1 MHDRNGNLLAKGDV
15 VLVEAEVVD
24 LSAGPDYC
32 NVTVK
37 TVDGRRPDGSR
48 ETVSAINTG
57 VLTLFRKAPAVGVL
71 LAALLAITASGC
83 ASASAGVMT
92 DADHATVATE
102 LAFVSLNDAGSGVVW
117 QPLDDR
123 PTPAPDPS
131 PAPRPFTGKAVDI
144 SNGSTNRVVVAPVE
158 ITYADDVCSDGS
170 CSSGEF
176 GDRPRRPLVRGAA
189 GVARGVGFLGRVA
202 NRARPIRRIGGFL
215 FRRCC

>member
-1 MHDRNGNLLAKGDV
+1 MVREKFRGRRAEFVFEGFALLALGLFLAVACSGCSTAD
-15 VLVEAEVVD
+15 A
-24 LSAGPDYC
+24 
-32 NVTVK
+32 
-37 TVDGRRPDGSR
+37 
-48 ETVSAINTG
+48 G
-57 VLTLFRKAPAVGVL
+57 VLTE
-71 LAALLAITASGC
+71 
-83 ASASAGVMT
+83 
-92 DADHATVATE
+92 ADRATVATE

-123 PTPAPDPS
+123 TTPAPDPS

-170 CSSGEF
+170 CSSVEF
-176 GDRPRRPLVRGAA
+176 GDRPRRPLVRGEA

-215 FRRCC
+215 FRRGC